1 MNPEDQYKEVMMD
14 VNSLVQKIMYLFDN
28 KIIDIKNFNLR
39 KK

>member
-1 MNPEDQYKEVMMD
+1 MD
-14 VNSLVQKIMYLFDN
+14 VNLLVQKIMYLFDN

>member
-14 VNSLVQKIMYLFDN
+14 VNSLVQKIMYLFEN